1 MKLDDN
7 FGVMDFPR
15 IPRAGYV
22 YVLCWVAD
30 FLGEE
35 VPFYVGSTDK
45 IPRRMDNY
53 DDAHFTSPRDF
64 IVGTAIRYFENTK
77 KFHIVVK
84 YRRSFDEKAKREA
97 DEHALLRT
105 LESSGPRL
113 LNNFPSYF
121 SKVLEEEKMSK
132 EVEKK
137 KEIEDFCEELIKGHA
152 KAS

>member
-7 FGVMDFPR
+7 FGAMDFPR

-22 YVLCWVAD
+22 YVLCWVAN

-64 IVGTAIRYFENTK
+64 IVGTAIRYLENTK
-77 KFHIVVK
+77 KFHVIVK
-84 YRRSFDEKAKREA
+84 YRRSFDEEKKREA
-97 DEHALLRT
+97 DEDALRRT
-105 LESSGPRL
+105 LASGSRL
-113 LNNFPSYF
+113 LNNFPSYV
-121 SKVLEEEKMSK
+121 SKVPDEEKMSK

-137 KEIEDFCEELIKGHA
+137 KEIEDFCEELIKSHA

>member
-30 FLGEE
+30 FLGVE

-64 IVGTAIRYFENTK
+64 IVGTAVRYFENTK
-77 KFHIVVK
+77 KFHVIVK
-84 YRRSFDEKAKREA
+84 YRRSFDEKAGREV
-97 DEHALLRT
+97 DEDALRKT
-105 LESSGPRL
+105 LESSGSRL
-113 LNNFPSYF
+113 LNNFPSYI
-121 SKVLEEEKMSK
+121 SKVPDEEKMSK

-137 KEIEDFCEELIKGHA
+137 KEVEDFCEELIKSHA
-152 KAS
+152 EPS

>member
-77 KFHIVVK
+77 KFHVIVK
-84 YRRSFDEKAKREA
+84 YRRSFDGEAERKAAE
-97 DEHALLRT
+97 DALRRT
-105 LESSGPRL
+105 LESSGSRL
-113 LNNFPSYF
+113 LNGFPYYV
-121 SKVLEEEKMSK
+121 SKVPDPEKMSR
-132 EVEKK
+132 EAEKK
-137 KEIEDFCEELIKGHA
+137 KEVEDFCEELIKSHA

>member
-1 MKLDDN
+1 MKLDEH

-35 VPFYVGSTDK
+35 TPFYVGSTDK

-53 DDAHFTSPRDF
+53 DDAHFTFPRDF
-64 IVGTAIRYFENTK
+64 IVGTAVRYLENTK
-77 KFHIVVK
+77 KFHIIVK

-97 DEHALLRT
+97 DEEALQST
-105 LESSGPRL
+105 LESSGLRL
-113 LNNFPSYF
+113 LNDFPHYTY
-121 SKVLEEEKMSK
+121 KVPDEEKMSK

-137 KEIEDFCEELIKGHA
+137 KEIEEFCEELIKSHA
-152 KAS
+152 KPA